1 MNKEIFL
8 MIFGLALVTFIPR
21 FLPFKLLENIKFSK
35 RVSLILKCIPF
46 SAIGALILP
55 DVIRAV
61 PGNFLASFVGG
72 ISAVVFSFFFKN
84 YLYVVIGSILM
95 TYISIIIF

>member
-1 MNKEIFL
+1 MNRDTFL
-8 MIFGLALVTFIPR
+8 LIFGLALVTFIPR
-21 FLPFKLLENIKFSK
+21 FLPFKLLENITFSK

-55 DVIRAV
+55 DVIGAV
-61 PGNFLASFVGG
+61 SGNFLASLIGG
-72 ISAVVFSFFFKN
+72 ISAVIFSFFFKN

-95 TYISIIIF
+95 TYVSIVIF

>member
-35 RVSLILKCIPF
+35 RTSLVLKCIPF

-61 PGNFLASFVGG
+61 PGNFLASFIGG
-72 ISAVVFSFFFKN
+72 VSAVVFSFFFKN
-84 YLYVVIGSILM
+84 YLYVVIGSIIM

>member
-8 MIFGLALVTFIPR
+8 MIFGLVLVTFIPR

-61 PGNFLASFVGG
+61 PGNFLASFIGG
-72 ISAVVFSFFFKN
+72 VSAVVFSFFFKN
-84 YLYVVIGSILM
+84 YLYVVIGSIIM

>member
-1 MNKEIFL
+1 MNKDTFL
-8 MIFGLALVTFIPR
+8 LIFGLALVTFLPR

-55 DVIRAV
+55 DVINAV
-61 PGNFLASFVGG
+61 PENLLASSVGG
-72 ISAVVFSFFFKN
+72 ISAVLFSFFFKN
-84 YLYVVIGSILM
+84 YLYVVIGSIFM
-95 TYISIIIF
+95 TYLSIVFF

>member
-35 RVSLILKCIPF
+35 RTSLILKCIPF

>member
-35 RVSLILKCIPF
+35 RTSLVLKCIPF

-55 DVIRAV
+55 DVVGAV
-61 PGNFLASFVGG
+61 SGNLFASLVGG
-72 ISAVVFSFFFKN
+72 VSAVVFSFFFKN
-84 YLYVVIGSILM
+84 YLYVVIGSIIM